1 MNEIAINRLIHT
13 FIGKYSVNDIKC
25 MASRNID
32 LLSVF
37 KQSNITEFNMIQL
50 MNKVIQYRI
59 TMKEVLEYLSEHYI
73 SLKQLIVTDKAVYE
87 WLERNINN
95 LNNNI

>member
-1 MNEIAINRLIHT
+1 MNEVAINRLIYK
-13 FIGKYSVNDIKC
+13 FIGKYGVNDIKC

-37 KQSNITEFNMIQL
+37 KQSNITEFNVIQL

-59 TMKEVLEYLSEHYI
+59 TMQDVLEYLSEHYI